1 MADLVYSSDQRNLV
15 SKPVAPPSPERRTAH
30 YVSRGASIGVRASHT
45 PELIQQMRKGLPFRA
60 LRTFSTET
68 GFPPSTI
75 AAALGIPERTLARRR
90 HAGRLAP
97 DESERL
103 LRISTVFEKAVAL
116 FEGDVDA
123 ALNWLTTPS
132 RALSDNTPWEYAR
145 FEPGARDVEDLI
157 GRMEHGVFT

>member
-1 MADLVYSSDQRNLV
+1 MARTLAKQPDQPAPRRATHYSS
-15 SKPVAPPSPERRTAH
+15 
-30 YVSRGASIGVRASHT
+30 RGESLGLAAGRT
-45 PELIQQMRKGLPFRA
+45 PELIQQVRKGLPFRA
-60 LRTFSTET
+60 LRMFSIET
-68 GFPPSTI
+68 GFAPSKI
-75 AAALGIPERTLARRR
+75 AAAIGIPERTLARRR

-116 FEGDVDA
+116 FEGDLDA
-123 ALNWLTTPS
+123 ALNWLSTPA
-132 RALSDNTPWEYAR
+132 RALADSTPWEYAR

>member
-1 MADLVYSSDQRNLV
+1 MGRSLTKQPN
-15 SKPVAPPSPERRTAH
+15 PPAPQPAPRRATH
-30 YVSRGASIGVRASHT
+30 YDSRGKSIGLSASRT
-45 PELIQQMRKGLPFRA
+45 PELIQQVRKGLPFRA

-68 GFPPSTI
+68 GFAPSKI
-75 AAALGIPERTLARRR
+75 AEAIGIPERTLARRR
-90 HAGRLAP
+90 NAGRLAP

-103 LRISTVFEKAVAL
+103 LRISTVFEKAVTL

-123 ALNWLTTPS
+123 ALNWLSAPS
-132 RALSDNTPWEYAR
+132 RALADNTPWEYAR